1 MSSYE
6 ELEEVIKVL
15 QKENEELR
23 KNENRF
29 QDDFYTLRRKCISQ
43 NISYN
48 ILYKKCME
56 NADDYEPNVYG
67 FHECL
72 KVFNEFTLN
81 KQIFML
87 GDMRKL
93 DHDFKIGYI
102 HSGDDYE
109 MEAFVGKNPSGNI

>member
-6 ELEEVIKVL
+6 ELEAVIKVL
-15 QKENEELR
+15 RKENEELR

-29 QDDFYTLRRKCISQ
+29 QYDYYTLKRKCIAQ

-56 NADDYEPNVYG
+56 NADDFYPGYD
-67 FHECL
+67 FDTYL
-72 KVFNEFTLN
+72 KMFNELTLK

-93 DHDFKIGYI
+93 DHDFTLAYI
-102 HSGDDYE
+102 HNDSEYE
-109 MEAFVGKNPSGNI
+109 MKDFVGKNHSGNI